1 MIMGLSAGGQA
12 VLIYCAGVSPRSSSR
27 VRGPAVMTTLNVLA
41 LFSGAGTGAMIAF
54 LMVAWALDR

>member
-1 MIMGLSAGGQA
+1 
-12 VLIYCAGVSPRSSSR
+12 
-27 VRGPAVMTTLNVLA
+27 MTTLNVLA